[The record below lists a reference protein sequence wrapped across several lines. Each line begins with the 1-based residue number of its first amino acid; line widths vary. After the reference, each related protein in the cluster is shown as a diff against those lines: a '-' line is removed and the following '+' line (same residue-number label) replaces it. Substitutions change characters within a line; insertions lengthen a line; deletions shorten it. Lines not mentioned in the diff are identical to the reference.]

1 MTFTSLEQRMAQTYI
16 DMLPKFIPDKN
27 AGIDIAEQE
36 KFYLLMKSL
45 YQLAFNE
52 PLLFVPSL
60 HEDDAY
66 PNRYKKSY
74 GKPELVNNMRKFL
87 KAMDSL

>member
-36 KFYLLMKSL
+36 KFYLLMNL
-45 YQLAFNE
+45 YIVFSIEIILTLQIYMRPYLAGRH
-52 PLLFVPSL
+52 S
-60 HEDDAY
+60 
-66 PNRYKKSY
+66 
-74 GKPELVNNMRKFL
+74 VNL
-87 KAMDSL
+87 KTG